1 MWFGGIAKPFTA
13 SIDQPMKILI
23 VDDHAI
29 FREGL
34 KRILSEEFK
43 AATFGEAGNA
53 TEALEQVWKKK
64 WDLVL
69 LDITMHGRTGLDV
82 LKEIRSS
89 ASNSPVLIL
98 SGHPEE
104 QYAVRVLRAGA
115 AGYLTKESAS
125 RELSN
130 AVRKLLSG
138 GKYISASLAEQLA
151 TEIQSPQGDLHE
163 TLSNREYQVML
174 LIAAGK
180 VPKEIG
186 NELSLSAKTIST
198 YRSRIL
204 EKLKLKNN
212 AEIMRYVVERKLA

>member
-1 MWFGGIAKPFTA
+1 
-13 SIDQPMKILI
+13 MKILI
-23 VDDHAI
+23 VDDHTI

-34 KRILSEEFK
+34 KRILSDDFK
-43 AATFGEAGNA
+43 GVTFGDAGNA

-89 ASNSPVLIL
+89 ASTLPVLIL

-163 TLSNREYQVML
+163 VLSNREYQVML

-204 EKLKLKNN
+204 EKLRLRNN
-212 AEIMRYVVERKLA
+212 AQIMRYVLDRKLA

>member
-1 MWFGGIAKPFTA
+1 
-13 SIDQPMKILI
+13 MKILI

-34 KRILSEEFK
+34 KRILSDDFK
-43 AATFGEAGNA
+43 GATFGDAGNA
-53 TEALEQVWKKK
+53 TEALEQLWKKK

-89 ASNSPVLIL
+89 ASTLPVLIL

-115 AGYLTKESAS
+115 TGYLTKESAS

-130 AVRKLLSG
+130 AVRKLLGG

-151 TEIQSPQGDLHE
+151 TEIQPPQGDLHE
-163 TLSNREYQVML
+163 KLSNREYQVML

-204 EKLKLKNN
+204 EKLKLRNN
-212 AEIMRYVVERKLA
+212 AEIMRYVVERKLG

>member
-1 MWFGGIAKPFTA
+1 MSQVFSVSPR
-13 SIDQPMKILI
+13 ILI

-34 KRILSEEFK
+34 RRILLDEFK
-43 AATFGEAGNA
+43 TAIFGEAGNA
-53 TEALEQVWKKK
+53 TEALDRVWKEE

-89 ASNSPVLIL
+89 ASDLPVLIL

-104 QYAVRVLRAGA
+104 QYAVRVLKAGA
-115 AGYLTKESAS
+115 GGYLTKESAS
-125 RELSN
+125 HELCK

-138 GKYISASLAEQLA
+138 GKYISPSLAEQLA
-151 TEIQSPQGDLHE
+151 AEIQSPRGDPHE

-186 NELSLSAKTIST
+186 SDLSLSAKTIST
-198 YRSRIL
+198 YRTRIL
-204 EKLKLKNN
+204 EKLKLRNN